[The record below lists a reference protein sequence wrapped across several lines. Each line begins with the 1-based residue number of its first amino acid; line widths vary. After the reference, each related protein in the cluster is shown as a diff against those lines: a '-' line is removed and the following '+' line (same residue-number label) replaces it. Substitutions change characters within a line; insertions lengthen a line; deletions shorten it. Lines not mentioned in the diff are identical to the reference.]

1 MIEGI
6 TVYQFVYAIVMA
18 LGVVDILL
26 LITIY
31 AARLV
36 NLVDKRL
43 FAFYSGQ
50 VYQLMGAL
58 ATGVADELLPV
69 IKKNIWSRRAFLVV
83 CCEEMPR
90 LNQVGKIRLSV
101 ILETQ
106 GVIDYLIV
114 LLTSV
119 STAQRLR
126 ACYYLGQLHSE
137 KAVPCLKKMI
147 VSREYHLSQA
157 ALVALA
163 KIGRNSG
170 ISIVLEKLLG
180 DKRYPVERMADI
192 VSVIMQHKPQR
203 LLRMAIETTNIE
215 MKVIAVAALGRSK
228 YEEAFPLFVELLQHS
243 DSEIRVK
250 SAKGLIGS
258 NYQPAIGIL
267 IDRLKNDDSW
277 VVKVACAR
285 ALGSLQAF
293 EAVGA
298 LFDALRHTNWWVRTA
313 VVDALIT
320 MGTSIIPFIQR
331 QVRIETDTFA
341 HDRLEEIL
349 QYFEIGKVIGGG
361 FNGGNMD

>member
-6 TVYQFVYAIVMA
+6 TVYQFVYAIVVA
-18 LGVVDILL
+18 LGVIDGLL

-31 AARLV
+31 VIRFV

-43 FAFYSGQ
+43 FDYYTRQ
-50 VYQLMGAL
+50 VHQLMGAL
-58 ATGVADELLPV
+58 ATGVADELLPI
-69 IKKNIWSRRAFLVV
+69 IKKNSWSRRAFLVI
-83 CCEEMPR
+83 CCEQMSR
-90 LNQVGKIRLSV
+90 LNQVGKTRLSV

-106 GVIDYLIV
+106 GVVDYLLG

-119 STAQRLR
+119 WTARRLR
-126 ACYYLGQLHSE
+126 ACYYLGQLHSK
-137 KAVPCLKKMI
+137 KAVPFLKKMI
-147 VSREYHLSQA
+147 TSREYHLSQA

-163 KIGRNSG
+163 KIGRDSG
-170 ISIVLEKLLG
+170 ILIVLEKLLG

-192 VSVIMQHKPQR
+192 VSVIMKHKPQR
-203 LLRMAIETTNIE
+203 LLRMASETTNIQ

-228 YEEAFPLFVELLQHS
+228 DEQAFPLFVELLQHS
-243 DSEIRVK
+243 NSEIRVK

-258 NYQPAIGIL
+258 NYQPAIGNL
-267 IDRLKNDDSW
+267 TDRLKNDDFW

-293 EAVGA
+293 EAVGV

-313 VVDALIT
+313 VVDALIN
-320 MGTSIIPFIQR
+320 MGTSIIPFVQR

-341 HDRLEEIL
+341 HDRLKEIL
-349 QYFEIGKVIGGG
+349 QYFEIDRVIGGDLK
-361 FNGGNMD
+361 GGNMD